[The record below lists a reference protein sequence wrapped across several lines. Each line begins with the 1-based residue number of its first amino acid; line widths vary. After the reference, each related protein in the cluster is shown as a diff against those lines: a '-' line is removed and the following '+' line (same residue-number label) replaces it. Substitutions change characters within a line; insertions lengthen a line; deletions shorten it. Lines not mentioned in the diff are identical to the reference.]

1 MKIHPLKV
9 ERELRGWSQA
19 KLAEE
24 IGTTARSVS
33 RWEQGLA
40 LPYPHY
46 RERLCIIF
54 NKTAK
59 ELGLLPTNA
68 FGSRTTFKDGG
79 ANALHDES
87 DIQTTASEETP
98 FLLDPTIPEIRGRIN
113 SLLGRNDLL
122 LQIKQRILEYDTLGL
137 TALSGLPGIGKTTL
151 AVMVATD
158 EEVMAHFY
166 NGILWAGL
174 GPHPNVLGLL
184 ARWGILLG
192 IKPTDIENVNNWE
205 AWGRAL
211 QAAIGNRRLLLII
224 DDAWSIEE
232 ALAFQVGGARC
243 AHLLTTRLPQV
254 AFAFAQQGALVIPE
268 LKETDGLAL
277 LAHFVPQ
284 LVQEDP
290 NNAHA
295 LVRTVGALPLALT
308 LMGKYLAAQVPTRQ
322 PRRLQTALA
331 RLYDAKQR
339 LLVSMPTSPSEL
351 SLSLPENTPLSLH
364 AAITISAQQLNPQ
377 AHAALCAL
385 AAFPAKPNSFSEEAA
400 LAVCQ
405 EPVEILDTLWD
416 AGLIESSGPSR
427 YALHQTIADY
437 AQTMHCKTQDQC
449 IATARQRL
457 VDYMLSFVQTH
468 EQDYEVL
475 ELEASNIL
483 AALNAAAALEMQE
496 ALLQGV
502 VAFVTFLRVR
512 GHYSLA
518 DQYLQ
523 SALQVATA
531 RDDPTWQMTIL
542 RHLATFAEL
551 RGNYSQAEHYSQL
564 GLGLARQLGRID
576 EISAL
581 LATLGLVAF
590 YRGDNDYA
598 QTCLQEGLQLA
609 RQVDNSEQ
617 ICALLSDFGRVA
629 RSKGNFSQAEAL
641 YNEGLVLA
649 QENEHWNLMSFM
661 LAFLGA
667 ITREQGNYDKAKQ
680 YCLEGLD
687 LARRQGHREHLSH
700 LLTQLGAIAYYRGK
714 YKEAEAYFHEG
725 LAIVRQIGHRA
736 QICRLLAN
744 LGPPLTAQGQ
754 YARAELYLQ
763 EGVELARQLGNRDSL
778 PFLLMNLGGAI
789 GYQGDYERANACFQE
804 GIEVSRH
811 LGSPWLISFVLR
823 DWGEIHLKYR
833 QLDAATAAFQ
843 EVLALTSDAGRDP
856 YLIAQA
862 HYGLAQIAALRGDTT
877 EARRLGTK
885 SLTTFEALGHHK
897 ARKVRKWLRSLPTVN
912 FGIP

>member
-1 MKIHPLKV
+1 MKLHPLRV

-19 KLAEE
+19 KLAEA
-24 IGTTARSVS
+24 IGTTTRSVS

-40 LPYPHY
+40 MPYPHY

-54 NKTAK
+54 NKTAR
-59 ELGLLPTNA
+59 ELGLLPT
-68 FGSRTTFKDGG
+68 
-79 ANALHDES
+79 ANES
-87 DIQTTASEETP
+87 NLLTAASEDP
-98 FLLDPTIPEIRGRIN
+98 SFLLDPTIPEIRSSAN
-113 SLLGRNDLL
+113 SLLGRDELL
-122 LQIKQRILEYDTLGL
+122 LQIKQRLLKGDRLGL

-158 EEVMAHFY
+158 EEVMAHFH

-192 IKPTDIENVNNWE
+192 IKPTDVENVNNWE

-211 QAAIGNRRLLLII
+211 QAAIDNRRLLLII

-232 ALAFQVGGARC
+232 ALAFQVGGAQC

-290 NNAHA
+290 KNACT
-295 LVRTVGALPLALT
+295 LVRAVGALPLALT
-308 LMGKYLAAQVPTRQ
+308 LMGKYLAAQVPTGQ
-322 PRRLQTALA
+322 PRRLQAALA
-331 RLYDAKQR
+331 RLHDASQR
-339 LLVSMPTSPSEL
+339 MRVSVPTPPNERSP
-351 SLSLPENTPLSLH
+351 SLPENIPLSLH
-364 AAITISAQQLNPQ
+364 AAITISAQQLSLQ
-377 AHAALCAL
+377 AHTALCAL
-385 AAFPAKPNSFSEEAA
+385 AVFPAKPNSFSEEAA

-405 EPVEILDTLWD
+405 EPAETLDTLWD

-427 YALHQTIADY
+427 YTLHQTIADY
-437 AQTMHCKTQDQC
+437 AQTHTQDS
-449 IATARQRL
+449 AARERL
-457 VDYMLSFVQTH
+457 VNYMLSFVQTH
-468 EQDYEVL
+468 EQDYETL

-483 AALNAAAALEMQE
+483 AALNAAAALEMQQE

-502 VAFVTFLRVR
+502 VAFITFLRVR

-531 RDDPTWQMTIL
+531 IEDPTWQMTIL
-542 RHLATFAEL
+542 RHLAAFAQL
-551 RGNYSQAEHYSQL
+551 RGDYSQAEHYGQL
-564 GLGLARQLGRID
+564 GLRLARQLECID

-581 LATLGLVAF
+581 QATLGLVAF
-590 YRGDNDYA
+590 YRGDNDEA
-598 QTCLQEGLQLA
+598 QACLQEGLQLA
-609 RQVDNSEQ
+609 RQVGNSEQ
-617 ICALLSDFGRVA
+617 ICTLLSDLGRVA
-629 RSKGNFSQAEAL
+629 RSQGNFSQAQAL
-641 YNEGLVLA
+641 YHEGLVLA
-649 QENEHWNLMSFM
+649 QENEHWDLMSFM

-667 ITREQGNYDKAKQ
+667 ITREQGNYDQAEQ

-714 YKEAEAYFHEG
+714 YKKAEAYFHEG

-744 LGPPLTAQGQ
+744 LGPPLTALGQ

-778 PFLLMNLGGAI
+778 PFLLMNLGSAI

-804 GIEVSRH
+804 GVEVSRH
-811 LGSPWLISFVLR
+811 LGSPWLISSVLR

-843 EVLALTSDAGRDP
+843 EVLALTSGSGQDP

-862 HYGLAQIAALRGDTT
+862 HYGLAQIAALRGDIT
-877 EARRLGTK
+877 EARCLGTK
-885 SLTTFEALGHHK
+885 SLTAFEALGHHK
-897 ARKVRKWLRSLPTVN
+897 AREVRKWLQSLPK
-912 FGIP
+912 

>member
-1 MKIHPLKV
+1 MKLHPLRV

-19 KLAEE
+19 KLAEA
-24 IGTTARSVS
+24 IGTTIRSVS

-40 LPYPHY
+40 MPYPHY
-46 RERLCIIF
+46 RERLCVIF
-54 NKTAK
+54 NKTAR
-59 ELGLLPTNA
+59 ELGLLST
-68 FGSRTTFKDGG
+68 
-79 ANALHDES
+79 ANES
-87 DIQTTASEETP
+87 DVLAAASEEP
-98 FLLDPTIPEIRGRIN
+98 SFLFDPTIPEIRSCAN
-113 SLLGRNDLL
+113 SLLGRNELL
-122 LQIKQRILEYDTLGL
+122 LQIKQRLLNGERLGL

-158 EEVMAHFY
+158 KEVMAHFH

-192 IKPTDIENVNNWE
+192 IKPTDVENVNNWE

-211 QAAIGNRRLLLII
+211 QAVINNRRLLLII
-224 DDAWSIEE
+224 DDAWSIEG
-232 ALAFQVGGARC
+232 ALAFQVGGAQC

-290 NNAHA
+290 ENARA
-295 LVRTVGALPLALT
+295 LVRAAGALPLALT
-308 LMGKYLAAQVPTRQ
+308 LMGKYLAAQVPTGQ
-322 PRRLQTALA
+322 PRRLQAALVQ
-331 RLYDAKQR
+331 LYDASQR
-339 LLVSMPTSPSEL
+339 LRVSVPTPPNERSPSF
-351 SLSLPENTPLSLH
+351 PENTPLSLH
-364 AAITISAQQLNPQ
+364 AAITISAQQLSPQ
-377 AHAALCAL
+377 AHVALCAL
-385 AAFPAKPNSFSEEAA
+385 AVFPAKPNSFSEEAA

-405 EPVEILDTLWD
+405 EPVETLDTLWD
-416 AGLIESSGPSR
+416 AGLIESSGPCR
-427 YALHQTIADY
+427 YTLHQTIADY
-437 AQTMHCKTQDQC
+437 AQTMHCNCNTQDQGIC
-449 IATARQRL
+449 HPYTLQEWDGMHSECLVAARQRL
-457 VDYMLSFVQTH
+457 VNYMLSFVQTH
-468 EQDYEVL
+468 EQDYEAL
-475 ELEASNIL
+475 DYETSNIL
-483 AALNAAAALEMQE
+483 AALNAAVALEMQE

-518 DQYLQ
+518 NQYLQ

-531 RDDPTWQMTIL
+531 LEDPTWQVTIL
-542 RHLATFAEL
+542 RRLATFAQL
-551 RGNYSQAEHYSQL
+551 CGDYSQAEHYGQL
-564 GLGLARQLGRID
+564 GLKLARQLECID

-581 LATLGLVAF
+581 QATLGLVAF

-598 QTCLQEGLQLA
+598 QACLQEGLQLA
-609 RQVDNSEQ
+609 RQVGNSEQ
-617 ICALLSDFGRVA
+617 ICTLLSDLGRVA
-629 RSKGNFSQAEAL
+629 RSQGNFSQAQAL
-641 YNEGLVLA
+641 YHEGLVLA
-649 QENEHWNLMSFM
+649 QENEYWDLMSFM

-667 ITREQGNYDKAKQ
+667 ITREQGNYDQAEQ

-714 YKEAEAYFHEG
+714 YKKAEAYFHEG

-744 LGPPLTAQGQ
+744 LGPPLTAQGH

-778 PFLLMNLGGAI
+778 PFLLMNLGSAI

-804 GIEVSRH
+804 GVEVSRH
-811 LGSPWLISFVLR
+811 LGSPWLISSILR
-823 DWGEIHLKYR
+823 DWGDIHLKYR

-843 EVLALTSDAGRDP
+843 EVLALTSGSGQDP

-862 HYGLAQIAALRGDTT
+862 HYGLAQIAALRGDLT
-877 EARRLGTK
+877 EARHLGTK
-885 SLTTFEALGHHK
+885 SLTAFESLGHHK
-897 ARKVRKWLRSLPTVN
+897 AREVRKLLQSLPN
-912 FGIP
+912 